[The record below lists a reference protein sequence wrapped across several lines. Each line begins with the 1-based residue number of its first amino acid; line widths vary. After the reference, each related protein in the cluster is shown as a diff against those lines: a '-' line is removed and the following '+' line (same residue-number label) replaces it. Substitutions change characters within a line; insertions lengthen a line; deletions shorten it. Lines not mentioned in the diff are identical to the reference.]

1 MDEVFTT
8 VAPTRH
14 KLRRAVRVLNQTFNA
29 LGLEKH
35 PDKTFIGR
43 VERGFDF
50 LGYHL
55 APGRLT
61 LSRTSVEQLLERAHR
76 RYIKQF

>member
-1 MDEVFTT
+1 MLYE
-8 VAPTRH
+8 
-14 KLRRAVRVLNQTFNA
+14 TFNA

-43 VERGFDF
+43 VACGFDF
-50 LGYHL
+50 LGYPL

-61 LSRTSVEQLLERAHR
+61 RSRARVQRLLERAHQL
-76 RYIKQF
+76 YQETG